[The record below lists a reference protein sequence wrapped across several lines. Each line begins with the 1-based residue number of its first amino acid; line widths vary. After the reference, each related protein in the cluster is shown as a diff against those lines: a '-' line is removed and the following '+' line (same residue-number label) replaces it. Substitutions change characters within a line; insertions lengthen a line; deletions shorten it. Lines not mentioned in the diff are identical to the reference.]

1 MAEIERAWRRVV
13 GGEVMEM
20 RRSYDLKINGGSLAL
35 HSSSQDSKG
44 VFGRKQEWG
53 KGDRGFV
60 LYVRNFFVDQ

>member
-35 HSSSQDSKG
+35 HSSSQDSTL
-44 VFGRKQEWG
+44 R
-53 KGDRGFV
+53 
-60 LYVRNFFVDQ
+60 